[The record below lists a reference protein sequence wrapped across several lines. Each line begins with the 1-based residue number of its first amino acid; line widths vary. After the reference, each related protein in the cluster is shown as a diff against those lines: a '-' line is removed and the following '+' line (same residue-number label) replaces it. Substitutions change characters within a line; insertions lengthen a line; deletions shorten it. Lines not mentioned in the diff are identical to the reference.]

1 MNNSIMPIPQ
11 NTPSIIPTIPG
22 VIKSIA
28 DCVSYCQKQETIRAD
43 INAKR
48 DVAVSMIKAR
58 HESLEYLLSQ
68 RFTERDRLFDR
79 YFQMAQSALES
90 GNDEILKDVLQSI
103 LAVYGSEVTSGSEN
117 INQLNINQLLDFKQN
132 INEAA

>member
-1 MNNSIMPIPQ
+1 MNNSIVPIPQ
-11 NTPSIIPTIPG
+11 SIPSLIPTIPG

-28 DCVSYCQKQETIRAD
+28 DCVSYCQKQETVRAD

-58 HESLEYLLSQ
+58 HESIEHLLSQ

-79 YFQMAQSALES
+79 YFQIAQSALES

-103 LAVYGSEVTSGSEN
+103 LAVYGSEVTSGLE
-117 INQLNINQLLDFKQN
+117 NINQLLDFKQN
-132 INEAA
+132 ENDAA

>member
-1 MNNSIMPIPQ
+1 MNNSIVPIPQ
-11 NTPSIIPTIPG
+11 SIPSLIPTIPG

-28 DCVSYCQKQETIRAD
+28 DCVSYCQKQETVRAD

-58 HESLEYLLSQ
+58 HESIEHLLSQ

-79 YFQMAQSALES
+79 YFQIAQSALES

-117 INQLNINQLLDFKQN
+117 INQLLDFKQN
-132 INEAA
+132 ENDAA

>member
-1 MNNSIMPIPQ
+1 MDNSIMPIPQ
-11 NTPSIIPTIPG
+11 KNSLLIPTIPG

-28 DCVSYCQKQETIRAD
+28 DCVSYCQKQETIRTD

-58 HESLEYLLSQ
+58 HESLEHLLSQ
-68 RFTERDRLFDR
+68 RFTERDRLFDS

-103 LAVYGSEVTSGSEN
+103 LAVYGSEVTSGTE
-117 INQLNINQLLDFKQN
+117 NINQLLDFKQN
-132 INEAA
+132 ENDAA

>member
-1 MNNSIMPIPQ
+1 MNNSIIPIPQ
-11 NTPSIIPTIPG
+11 STPSLIPTIPG

-28 DCVSYCQKQETIRAD
+28 DCVSYCQKQETIRTD

-48 DVAVSMIKAR
+48 DVAVSMIKSR
-58 HESLEYLLSQ
+58 HESLEHLLSQ
-68 RFTERDRLFDR
+68 RFTERERLFDR

-117 INQLNINQLLDFKQN
+117 INQLLDFKQN
-132 INEAA
+132 ENDAA

>member
-1 MNNSIMPIPQ
+1 MPIPQ

-58 HESLEYLLSQ
+58 HESLEHLLSQ

-79 YFQMAQSALES
+79 YFQIAQSALES

-103 LAVYGSEVTSGSEN
+103 LAVYGSEV
-117 INQLNINQLLDFKQN
+117 LDQSIIGF
-132 INEAA
+132 

>member
-1 MNNSIMPIPQ
+1 MNNSIVPIPQ
-11 NTPSIIPTIPG
+11 SIPSLIPSIPS

-28 DCVSYCQKQETIRAD
+28 ECVSYCQKQETIRAD

-58 HESLEYLLSQ
+58 HESLEHLLSQ

-79 YFQMAQSALES
+79 YFQIAQSALES

-117 INQLNINQLLDFKQN
+117 INQLLDFKQN
-132 INEAA
+132 ENDAA

>member
-1 MNNSIMPIPQ
+1 MNNSIVPIPQ
-11 NTPSIIPTIPG
+11 SIPSLIPSIPS

-28 DCVSYCQKQETIRAD
+28 ECVSYCQKQETIRAD

-58 HESLEYLLSQ
+58 HESLEHLLSQ

-79 YFQMAQSALES
+79 YFQIAQSALES

-103 LAVYGSEVTSGSEN
+103 LAVYGSEVTSGLE
-117 INQLNINQLLDFKQN
+117 NINQLLDFKQN
-132 INEAA
+132 ENDAA

>member
-1 MNNSIMPIPQ
+1 MNNSIVPIPQ
-11 NTPSIIPTIPG
+11 SIPSLIPSIPG

-28 DCVSYCQKQETIRAD
+28 ECVSYCQKQETIRAD

-58 HESLEYLLSQ
+58 HESLEHLLSQ

-79 YFQMAQSALES
+79 YFQIAQSALES

-103 LAVYGSEVTSGSEN
+103 LAVYGSEVTSGLE
-117 INQLNINQLLDFKQN
+117 NINQLLDFKQN
-132 INEAA
+132 ENDAA

>member
-28 DCVSYCQKQETIRAD
+28 DCVSYCQKQETIRTE

-58 HESLEYLLSQ
+58 HESLEHLLSQ

-103 LAVYGSEVTSGSEN
+103 LAVYGSEVTSGTE
-117 INQLNINQLLDFKQN
+117 NINQLLDFKQN
-132 INEAA
+132 ENDAA

>member
-1 MNNSIMPIPQ
+1 MDNSIMPIPQ
-11 NTPSIIPTIPG
+11 KNSLLIPTIPG

-28 DCVSYCQKQETIRAD
+28 DCVSYCQKQETIRTD

-58 HESLEYLLSQ
+58 HESLEHLLSQ
-68 RFTERDRLFDR
+68 RFTERERLFDR

-90 GNDEILKDVLQSI
+90 GNDEILKDILQSI
-103 LAVYGSEVTSGSEN
+103 LAVYGSEVTSGTE
-117 INQLNINQLLDFKQN
+117 NINQLLDFKQN
-132 INEAA
+132 ENDAA

>member
-1 MNNSIMPIPQ
+1 MNNSLAPIPQ
-11 NTPSIIPTIPG
+11 SSPSLIPTIPG

-28 DCVSYCQKQETIRAD
+28 DCVSFCQKQETLRAD

-58 HESLEYLLSQ
+58 HESLEHLLSC

-79 YFQMAQSALES
+79 YFQLAQIALES
-90 GNDEILKDVLQSI
+90 GNDEILKDLLQGI
-103 LAVYGSEVTSGSEN
+103 LAVYGSEVTSGSER
-117 INQLNINQLLDFKQN
+117 IKGLLDFKQDEN
-132 INEAA
+132 AA

>member
-58 HESLEYLLSQ
+58 HESLEHLLSQ

-117 INQLNINQLLDFKQN
+117 INQLLDFKQN
-132 INEAA
+132 GNEAA

>member
-58 HESLEYLLSQ
+58 HESLEYLLSR

>member
-58 HESLEYLLSQ
+58 HESLEHLLSQ

-103 LAVYGSEVTSGSEN
+103 LAVYGSEVTSGTEN
-117 INQLNINQLLDFKQN
+117 IDQLLDFKQN
-132 INEAA
+132 ENDAA

>member
-1 MNNSIMPIPQ
+1 MNNSIVPIPQ
-11 NTPSIIPTIPG
+11 SIPSLIPTIPG

-43 INAKR
+43 INAKK

-58 HESLEYLLSQ
+58 HESLEHLLSQ

-103 LAVYGSEVTSGSEN
+103 LAVYGSEVTSGTE
-117 INQLNINQLLDFKQN
+117 NINQLLDFKQN
-132 INEAA
+132 ENDAA

>member
-1 MNNSIMPIPQ
+1 MPIPQ

-58 HESLEYLLSQ
+58 HESLEHLLSQ

-103 LAVYGSEVTSGSEN
+103 LAVYGSEVTSGTE
-117 INQLNINQLLDFKQN
+117 NINQLLDFKQN
-132 INEAA
+132 ENDAA

>member
-1 MNNSIMPIPQ
+1 MDNSIMPIPQ
-11 NTPSIIPTIPG
+11 NNASLIPTIPG

-28 DCVSYCQKQETIRAD
+28 DCVSYCQKQETVRAD

-58 HESLEYLLSQ
+58 HESLEHLLSQ

-79 YFQMAQSALES
+79 YFQIAQSALES

-103 LAVYGSEVTSGSEN
+103 LAVYGSEVTSWIRKYKSIIG
-117 INQLNINQLLDFKQN
+117 F
-132 INEAA
+132 

>member
-11 NTPSIIPTIPG
+11 NIPSIIPTIPG

-58 HESLEYLLSQ
+58 HESLEHLLSQ

-103 LAVYGSEVTSGSEN
+103 LAVYGSEVTSGTE
-117 INQLNINQLLDFKQN
+117 NINQLLDFKQHEN
-132 INEAA
+132 DAA

>member
-58 HESLEYLLSQ
+58 HESLEHLLSQ

-103 LAVYGSEVTSGSEN
+103 LAVYGSEVTSGTE
-117 INQLNINQLLDFKQN
+117 NINQLLDFKQN
-132 INEAA
+132 ENDAA

>member
-1 MNNSIMPIPQ
+1 MPIPQ
-11 NTPSIIPTIPG
+11 NIPSIIPTIPG

-58 HESLEYLLSQ
+58 HESLEHLLSQ

-103 LAVYGSEVTSGSEN
+103 LAVYGSEVTSGTE
-117 INQLNINQLLDFKQN
+117 NINQLLDFKQN
-132 INEAA
+132 ENDAA

>member
-1 MNNSIMPIPQ
+1 MDNSIMPIPQ
-11 NTPSIIPTIPG
+11 KNSLLIPTIPG

-28 DCVSYCQKQETIRAD
+28 DCVSYCQKQETIRTD

-58 HESLEYLLSQ
+58 HESLEHLLSQ

-79 YFQMAQSALES
+79 YFQIAQSALES

-103 LAVYGSEVTSGSEN
+103 LAVYGSEVTSGLE
-117 INQLNINQLLDFKQN
+117 NINQLLDFKQN
-132 INEAA
+132 ENDAA

>member
-1 MNNSIMPIPQ
+1 MNNSIVPIPQ
-11 NTPSIIPTIPG
+11 SIPSLIPTIPG

-28 DCVSYCQKQETIRAD
+28 DCVSYCQKQETVRAD

-58 HESLEYLLSQ
+58 HESIEYLLSQ

-79 YFQMAQSALES
+79 YFQIAQSALES

-103 LAVYGSEVTSGSEN
+103 LAVYGSEVTSGTE
-117 INQLNINQLLDFKQN
+117 NINQLLDFKQN
-132 INEAA
+132 ENDAA

>member
-1 MNNSIMPIPQ
+1 MNNSIVPIPQ
-11 NTPSIIPTIPG
+11 SSPSLISTIPG

-28 DCVSYCQKQETIRAD
+28 DCVSYCQKQETVRAD

-58 HESLEYLLSQ
+58 HESFEHLLSC
-68 RFTERDRLFDR
+68 RFTERDRLLDR
-79 YFQMAQSALES
+79 YFQMAQKALES

-117 INQLNINQLLDFKQN
+117 IKGLLDFKQDDEN
-132 INEAA
+132 AA

>member
-1 MNNSIMPIPQ
+1 MNNSIIPIPQ
-11 NTPSIIPTIPG
+11 NTSSIIPTIPG

-28 DCVSYCQKQETIRAD
+28 DCVSYCQKQETIRTE

-58 HESLEYLLSQ
+58 HESIEHLLSQ

-79 YFQMAQSALES
+79 YFQIAQSALES

-103 LAVYGSEVTSGSEN
+103 LAVYGSEVTSGTE
-117 INQLNINQLLDFKQN
+117 NINQLLDFKQN
-132 INEAA
+132 ENDAA

>member
-1 MNNSIMPIPQ
+1 MDNSIMPIPQ
-11 NTPSIIPTIPG
+11 KNSLLIPTIPG

-28 DCVSYCQKQETIRAD
+28 DCVSYCQKQETIRTD

-58 HESLEYLLSQ
+58 HESLEHLLSQ
-68 RFTERDRLFDR
+68 RFTERERLFDR

-103 LAVYGSEVTSGSEN
+103 LAVYGSEVTSGTE
-117 INQLNINQLLDFKQN
+117 NINQLLDFKQN
-132 INEAA
+132 ENDAA

>member
-1 MNNSIMPIPQ
+1 M
-11 NTPSIIPTIPG
+11 
-22 VIKSIA
+22 
-28 DCVSYCQKQETIRAD
+28 RAD

-58 HESLEYLLSQ
+58 HESLEHLLSC
-68 RFTERDRLFDR
+68 RFKERDRLFDR
-79 YFQMAQSALES
+79 YFQMAQKALES

-117 INQLNINQLLDFKQN
+117 IKGLLDFKQDDEN
-132 INEAA
+132 AA

>member
-28 DCVSYCQKQETIRAD
+28 DCVSYCQKQEIIRAD

-58 HESLEYLLSQ
+58 HESLEHLLSQ

-103 LAVYGSEVTSGSEN
+103 LAVYGSEVTSGTEN
-117 INQLNINQLLDFKQN
+117 INHLLDFKQN
-132 INEAA
+132 ENDAA

>member
-1 MNNSIMPIPQ
+1 MDNSIMPIPQ
-11 NTPSIIPTIPG
+11 KNSLLIPTIPG

-28 DCVSYCQKQETIRAD
+28 DCVSYCQKQETIRTD

-58 HESLEYLLSQ
+58 HESLEHLLSQ
-68 RFTERDRLFDR
+68 RFTERDRLFDS

-117 INQLNINQLLDFKQN
+117 INQLLDFKQN
-132 INEAA
+132 ENDAA

>member
-1 MNNSIMPIPQ
+1 MDNSIMPIPQ
-11 NTPSIIPTIPG
+11 KNSLLIPTIPG

-28 DCVSYCQKQETIRAD
+28 DCVSYCQKQETIRTD

-58 HESLEYLLSQ
+58 HESLEHLLSQ

-103 LAVYGSEVTSGSEN
+103 LAVYGSEVTSGTE
-117 INQLNINQLLDFKQN
+117 NINQLLDFKQN
-132 INEAA
+132 ENDAT

>member
-1 MNNSIMPIPQ
+1 MPIPQ
-11 NTPSIIPTIPG
+11 KNSLLIPTIPG

-28 DCVSYCQKQETIRAD
+28 DCVSYCQKQETIRTD

-58 HESLEYLLSQ
+58 HESLEHLLSQ
-68 RFTERDRLFDR
+68 RFTERERLFDR

-103 LAVYGSEVTSGSEN
+103 LAIYGSEVTSGLE
-117 INQLNINQLLDFKQN
+117 NINQLLDFKQN
-132 INEAA
+132 ENDAA